1 MTKRA
6 PKREQASSKEESK
19 GDGMGK
25 VAARLDPCVRCGA
38 RFCHAQYVSA
48 APGLCPGCSG
58 IHRELQAQK
67 RRIDEAR
74 KRAITSLLEEVEA
87 LDKTCVNTPD
97 LRSAH
102 KICKKCSAVY
112 LYFLERV
119 TLTDSEGSYAAWRL
133 RPASDPMNA
142 DHCYACDSLSRLLVQ
157 FQQRKS
163 ASIRAA
169 TERASTERRPD
180 LEDDIPF

>member
-6 PKREQASSKEESK
+6 PVGVTKEEAK

-25 VAARLDPCVRCGA
+25 APSRLDPCVRCGA

-58 IHRELQAQK
+58 IHRELRAQK
-67 RRIDEAR
+67 ERTEAAK
-74 KRAITSLLEEVEA
+74 KRTITSLLEEVDA
-87 LDKTCVNTPD
+87 LDKTCVNSAD

-102 KICKKCSAVY
+102 KICKKCSAIY
-112 LYFLERV
+112 LYFMERI
-119 TLTDSEGSYAAWRL
+119 TITDPEGKSKVVWRRRTSTTPL
-133 RPASDPMNA
+133 ND
-142 DHCYACDSLSRLLVQ
+142 DHCYACNSLAQLLIQ

-163 ASIRAA
+163 AAIRAA
-169 TERASTERRPD
+169 TERAAETPRPD
-180 LEDDIPF
+180 LEDNIPF